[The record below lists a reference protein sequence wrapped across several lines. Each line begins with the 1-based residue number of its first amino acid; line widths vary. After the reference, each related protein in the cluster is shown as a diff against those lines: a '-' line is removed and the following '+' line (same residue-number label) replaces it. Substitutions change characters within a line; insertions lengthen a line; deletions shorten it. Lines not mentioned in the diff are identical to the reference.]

1 MADYWKSNPRYFCEL
16 CKCWMADN
24 KPSRDFHE
32 RGKRHQESVKRK
44 LDDMRKK
51 GIEDA
56 KNDREVKSY
65 LAEMEREALKKFKQ
79 DLVQDPML
87 AAHYGVQA
95 SAIQI
100 PRAPSYLGRT
110 DPLAN
115 QNHQKKPTDKKEP
128 KKKKGEAIYPM
139 PNPNAPPEETP
150 TPSVHG
156 DWQEVTTDDGHL
168 YYWNSKTGES
178 SWHLPGTQE
187 YDDYIKQMANMP
199 AGEAAAYFQ
208 SFRQNHEVAE
218 TAPVYPV
225 LDSDS
230 IPLPQAD
237 EESNLENQEAV
248 IYSEATS
255 NPTSARPASSSY
267 FEDRG
272 TTRFEQAEATQSVVQ
287 PSESAETTHPV
298 VEEIPGE
305 IYHLFPQKTAKRG
318 RDDTHIY
325 GQWQTVK
332 PAKETEKYVDLQLP
346 QTKKIKIETIAV
358 PKEKKLDLT
367 KERPTPP
374 SNKPPMEFK
383 KRTTKEE
390 KCQSKSRNFRRRDD
404 DGDI

>member
-1 MADYWKSNPRYFCEL
+1 
-16 CKCWMADN
+16 MADN

-110 DPLAN
+110 DSSVN
-115 QNHQKKPTDKKEP
+115 QNHQKKTTDKKEQ
-128 KKKKGEAIYPM
+128 KKKKGEAIYPQ
-139 PNPNAPPEETP
+139 PNPNAPPEETT
-150 TPSVHG
+150 TPLVHG

-168 YYWNSKTGES
+168 YYWNCKTGES

-208 SFRQNHEVAE
+208 SFQQNYVADPV
-218 TAPVYPV
+218 PVYPV
-225 LDSDS
+225 LDADS
-230 IPLPQAD
+230 IPLPLTG
-237 EESNLENQEAV
+237 EESNLQDCQEAV
-248 IYSEATS
+248 NDEETL
-255 NPTSARPASSSY
+255 NPTLAQAASSY
-267 FEDRG
+267 FGDHQVPRTEEIEVTPAAVRPSEG
-272 TTRFEQAEATQSVVQ
+272 TEATLKS
-287 PSESAETTHPV
+287 
-298 VEEIPGE
+298 VEETPGE
-305 IYHLFPQKTAKRG
+305 VRNFFQFIFYDAGISRG
-318 RDDTHIY
+318 
-325 GQWQTVK
+325 
-332 PAKETEKYVDLQLP
+332 
-346 QTKKIKIETIAV
+346 
-358 PKEKKLDLT
+358 
-367 KERPTPP
+367 
-374 SNKPPMEFK
+374 N
-383 KRTTKEE
+383 
-390 KCQSKSRNFRRRDD
+390 SKSLKSGFLAWQGFTTTAFQMRSTSEYNRLRLCYLLF
-404 DGDI
+404 ILINKLSINT

>member
-1 MADYWKSNPRYFCEL
+1 
-16 CKCWMADN
+16 MADN

-110 DPLAN
+110 DSSAN

-128 KKKKGEAIYPM
+128 KKKKGEAIYPQ

-150 TPSVHG
+150 TPQVHG

-168 YYWNSKTGES
+168 YYWNCKTGES

-208 SFRQNHEVAE
+208 SFQQNYEVAD

-237 EESNLENQEAV
+237 EESNLEDQKAV
-248 IYSEATS
+248 ISSEATS
-255 NPTSARPASSSY
+255 NSTSAQPASSSSSY
-267 FEDRG
+267 FGDHR
-272 TTRFEQAEATQSVVQ
+272 TTGAEQPDATQSAVQ
-287 PSESAETTHPV
+287 PSESAERTFPV

-305 IYHLFPQKTAKRG
+305 VRDFFHLFFSLTLKFESFEFLFLN
-318 RDDTHIY
+318 
-325 GQWQTVK
+325 VK
-332 PAKETEKYVDLQLP
+332 WLQMP
-346 QTKKIKIETIAV
+346 VKIIQI
-358 PKEKKLDLT
+358 
-367 KERPTPP
+367 
-374 SNKPPMEFK
+374 
-383 KRTTKEE
+383 
-390 KCQSKSRNFRRRDD
+390 
-404 DGDI
+404 